1 MRLGS
6 RLAAF
11 VPGWI
16 VLGALYLLVLA
27 GGGRFL
33 HEERLNGWGYLD
45 LTALQYEFWPS
56 ITHLHMQPPLLNFL
70 AGLTLGDAG
79 ITRLTWLYALA
90 ASLTVALVV
99 DTLVLSGIRQ
109 RWAALAGAA
118 YALLPSTVIY
128 AFFPYN
134 TTLTALFAIAAIWGI
149 ARARTTPV
157 LGVSISALG
166 ATGLFTIRA
175 SFVWVVVLAWIA
187 ALAWV
192 LFRRSSSDRKW
203 IGGAVLGA
211 MSAFVLVVQG
221 HYLTSFQSWTLS
233 TWSSENIAN
242 GMLRLGLTEETKAE
256 LAAQDPCF
264 ADLITGAWQPV
275 GAYQACLVN
284 VRSVPVGASVL
295 DQEFKSAPP
304 DTLNY
309 NFGLRRA
316 IEPSW
321 AAFVRTAIREEP
333 LAFVRLTLGTEAAPG
348 TIQLFLG
355 RSDDVYTTLA
365 IQKQASPAVWNVL
378 GVWSAVFPWVAWI
391 LVIAGAAVGLVF
403 RSVRPPAVFWWAA
416 ALLVVHAGPSVLGE
430 YGENAR
436 FRAEMDSVLIVAAV
450 IAVGVL
456 MRAVTR
462 NRRSVDEG
470 ITTTVE

>member
-1 MRLGS
+1 MKWAS
-6 RLAAF
+6 RIGAF
-11 VPGWI
+11 LPGWFA
-16 VLGALYLLVLA
+16 LGALYLLVLA

-33 HEERLNGWGYLD
+33 HEERQNGWGYLD

-56 ITHLHMQPPLLNFL
+56 ITSLHSQPPLLNL
-70 AGLTLGDAG
+70 LVGWTQGDAG
-79 ITRLTWLYALA
+79 LSRLTWIYALA
-90 ASLTVALVV
+90 AFVTVALVV
-99 DTLVLSGIRQ
+99 DTLVLARVRQ
-109 RWAALAGAA
+109 RWAALAGLA
-118 YALLPSTVIY
+118 YALLPATVIY

-134 TTLTALFAIAAIWGI
+134 TTLTALFASAAIWGV
-149 ARARTTPV
+149 ARARTMPV
-157 LGVSISALG
+157 IGVSISALG

-175 SFVWVVVLAWIA
+175 SFVWIVVLLWIA
-187 ALAWV
+187 ALAWL
-192 LFRRSSSDRKW
+192 LFGRSSSDRKW
-203 IGGAVLGA
+203 IGGVVLGA
-211 MSAFVLVVQG
+211 MAAFVLVVQG

-242 GMLRLGLTEETKAE
+242 GMLRLGLTEEAKAE

-264 ADLITGAWQPV
+264 AELATGAWQPV
-275 GAYQACLVN
+275 GAYQSCLAN
-284 VRSVPVGASVL
+284 VTSVLSGTSVL
-295 DQEFKSAPP
+295 DQEFKTAPP

-309 NFGLRRA
+309 NYGLRRA

-321 AAFVRTAIREEP
+321 AEFARTAISKEP
-333 LAFVRLTLGTEAAPG
+333 QAFLRLTLGTEAAPG

-365 IQKQASPAVWNVL
+365 IQKQAAPAVWNAL

-391 LVIAGAAVGLVF
+391 LVIAGALVGLVF

-416 ALLVVHAGPSVLGE
+416 VLLVAHAGPSVLGE

-450 IAVGVL
+450 IAAGVL

-462 NRRSVDEG
+462 SRRSGEG
-470 ITTTVE
+470 KVTTTIE